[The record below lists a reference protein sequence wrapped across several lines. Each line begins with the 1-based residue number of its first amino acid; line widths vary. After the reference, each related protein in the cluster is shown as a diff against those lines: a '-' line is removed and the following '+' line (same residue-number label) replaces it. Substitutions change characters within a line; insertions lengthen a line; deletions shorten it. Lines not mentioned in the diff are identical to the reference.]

1 MLVSRRKRG
10 ERKMDKVR
18 ISVDYET
25 YGYNKIITNN
35 TVDIIKTVLD
45 ALDSNVKEIN
55 IKKEPTHNVSVEN
68 T

>member
-1 MLVSRRKRG
+1 
-10 ERKMDKVR
+10 MDKVR